1 MDSPLWVY
9 LIGFAGMGVYG
20 TRILIQWYLSEKAQ
34 RVESPAIYWVLSS
47 CGSAIMFIYGWLRKD
62 MSIIY
67 GESIGY
73 YVYMWNISNL
83 GMYKKV
89 PWTVIILQALFPLVV
104 LGLIFQDFHTFTAN
118 FLQQNNFPLA
128 LLVYGFVSQT
138 VYEARSVYQLVYCYR
153 RGKSILPRGYWILAV
168 AGSLMIISYGL
179 IRHDW
184 VLALGQISIF
194 FSIRNLMLSL
204 RRQEQR

>member
-1 MDSPLWVY
+1 M
-9 LIGFAGMGVYG
+9 
-20 TRILIQWYLSEKAQ
+20 
-34 RVESPAIYWVLSS
+34 
-47 CGSAIMFIYGWLRKD
+47 
-62 MSIIY
+62 
-67 GESIGY
+67 
-73 YVYMWNISNL
+73 
-83 GMYKKV
+83 
-89 PWTVIILQALFPLVV
+89 